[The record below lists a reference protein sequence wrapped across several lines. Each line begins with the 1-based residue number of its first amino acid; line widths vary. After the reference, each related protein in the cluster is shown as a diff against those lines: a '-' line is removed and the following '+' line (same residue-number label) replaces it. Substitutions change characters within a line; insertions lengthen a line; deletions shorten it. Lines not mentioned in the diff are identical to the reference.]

1 MICLVNSDNE
11 RDSIILTR
19 YLSAVEMLKLS
30 AGVLCVL
37 SGAHSIFALAV
48 EFHLIVWSW
57 PLQGVSGS
65 ICLIGQFVF
74 SKMRL
79 SNNRS
84 VMPLDVLGSTR
95 ATMKP

>member
-1 MICLVNSDNE
+1 
-11 RDSIILTR
+11 
-19 YLSAVEMLKLS
+19 MLKLLARVVVCVS
-30 AGVLCVL
+30 AYAIILCWV
-37 SGAHSIFALAV
+37 V

-57 PLQGVSGS
+57 LFQGVGGS

-84 VMPLDVLGSTR
+84 VMPLDVLGGTR